1 VKDHQIRTILFDL
14 DGTLLDTAPDLA
26 YALNTVLAEQAR
38 DALPFEVI
46 RPWVSFGGIALV
58 KLGFPEIPADSD
70 QFEDLRQR
78 LLCVYLENIAR
89 QTRPFPGMDALLD
102 DIEALDMNWGVVT
115 NKPGWLTG
123 PLLDTLQLSSRAAC
137 VISGDTTTERKPH
150 PEPMLHA
157 CRLAGSH
164 ADQCLYVGDAR
175 RDIEAGHNAGMLT
188 MVALFGYIP
197 TDEEP
202 AQWGADAMVEHPD
215 GVMNWLEQHNAAT

>member
-1 VKDHQIRTILFDL
+1 MKDHQIRTILFDL

-38 DALPFEVI
+38 DTLPFETI
-46 RPWVSFGGIALV
+46 RPCVSFGGIALV
-58 KLGFPEIPADSD
+58 KLGFPEVPPGSD

-78 LLCVYLENIAR
+78 LLAVYLENIAR
-89 QTRPFPGMDALLD
+89 QTRPFPGMDTLLEH
-102 DIEALDMNWGVVT
+102 IEALDMNWGVVT

-123 PLLDTLQLSSRAAC
+123 PLMDTLQLSSRAAC
-137 VISGDTTTERKPH
+137 IISGDTTMQRKPH

-157 CRLAGSH
+157 CRLAGSN

-197 TDEEP
+197 ADEEP
-202 AQWGADAMVEHPD
+202 GQWGADAMVEHPN
-215 GVMNWLEQHNAAT
+215 GIINWLEQHNATT